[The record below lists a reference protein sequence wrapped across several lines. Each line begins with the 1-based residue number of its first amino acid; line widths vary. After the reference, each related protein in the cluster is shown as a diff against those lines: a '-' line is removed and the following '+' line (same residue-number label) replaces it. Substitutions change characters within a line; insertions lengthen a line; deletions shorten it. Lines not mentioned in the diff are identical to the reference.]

1 MKSDLPPGGLLPLH
15 HEAAVEP
22 VNSNQLVMGALLN
35 DLTVTDNKNLV
46 GMAHGFQPVGNHN
59 DRLIVGQFRNGL
71 HQLLFIFG
79 VNIGSGFVQ
88 NNDRRIVMLI
98 LLIPRV
104 KKSKNPGSIY
114 PLYMA
119 SYGAF
124 RFIDEFF
131 RMSSTWMLFHLSH
144 VWAAIAFAAGL
155 SIYMLAEKKSAEP
168 GVLRVSTEK
177 NLYQCLNLQI
187 KSDLFVSSTEGV
199 TLFEAKAGG
208 SKAEDL
214 YQLRMYHDGCVADDM
229 EVREAVLIAQRH
241 PDTVKALL
249 AELNRQKDK
258 KGRPYHFALTTWDEQ
273 GIALPPDAA

>member
-1 MKSDLPPGGLLPLH
+1 
-15 HEAAVEP
+15 
-22 VNSNQLVMGALLN
+22 MGALLN
-35 DLTVTDNKNLV
+35 DLTVIDNKNLV

-59 DRLIVGQFRNGL
+59 DRLIVGQFCNGL
-71 HQLLFIFG
+71 HELLFVFR

-88 NNDRRIVMLI
+88 NDDRRIVMLI

-177 NLYQCLNLQI
+177 NLYQYLNLQI

-258 KGRPYHFALTTWDEQ
+258 KGRPYHFALSTWDEE
-273 GIALPPDAA
+273 GIVLPPDAA